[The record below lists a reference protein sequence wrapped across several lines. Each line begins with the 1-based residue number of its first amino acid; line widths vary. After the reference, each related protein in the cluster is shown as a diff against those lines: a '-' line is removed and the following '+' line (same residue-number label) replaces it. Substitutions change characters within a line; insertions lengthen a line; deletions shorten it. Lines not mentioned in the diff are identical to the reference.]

1 MHPFGEILPELCKQ
15 LRSFLSAVLS
25 NFHRYV
31 RESMHSESL
40 SSVLTIVDTSMLKM
54 LYLWASFPIASRTS
68 HINGPPFPTPALKR
82 AAFLNFEASM

>member
-40 SSVLTIVDTSMLKM
+40 SSVLTIVCRHKYAKNVVPLG
-54 LYLWASFPIASRTS
+54 LIS
-68 HINGPPFPTPALKR
+68 HCF
-82 AAFLNFEASM
+82 